1 MNNLITKL
9 KWLIKESR
17 KTGQNSI
24 SCGKV
29 EEYIAEYEVTQ
40 DIINKKD
47 NSGKL
52 TISYKNLEQFELIS
66 KLLKQR

>member
-9 KWLIKESR
+9 RWLIKESR

-40 DIINKKD
+40 IL
-47 NSGKL
+47 L
-52 TISYKNLEQFELIS
+52 TK
-66 KLLKQR
+66 RWR

>member
-9 KWLIKESR
+9 RWLIKESR

-29 EEYIAEYEVTQ
+29 EEYIQEYESEFPG
-40 DIINKKD
+40 INKK
-47 NSGKL
+47 NGGKYEKDSVVDF
-52 TISYKNLEQFELIS
+52 IIDID
-66 KLLKQR
+66 